1 MPAPASAVGAEP
13 TGRFSTIAKA
23 CATVSA
29 LSPASR
35 GMICSDRYMMP
46 NAARPTTSSG
56 WREFLRVIR
65 LSVAGTA
72 DSAPAPSTQR
82 PAMPRTPRSDTLP
95 TTTQGRNALA
105 ASATPA
111 TSGMKYARMPGRN
124 IPRTLIFGSVLCGLK
139 NLLLGHADYF
149 FEGRRAFAHAR
160 EALLAKRAQRVF
172 ARRLQERRFR
182 RAREH
187 ELANRIG
194 H

>member
-1 MPAPASAVGAEP
+1 MPAPTSAIGAEP

-35 GMICSDRYMMP
+35 GIICSDRYMMP
-46 NAARPTTSSG
+46 NAARPRTSSG
-56 WREFLRVIR
+56 WREFLRVIK
-65 LSVAGTA
+65 LSVASTA
-72 DSAPAPSTQR
+72 DRAPRPSTQR
-82 PAMPRTPRSDTLP
+82 PPMPGTPRRDTLP

-124 IPRTLIFGSVLCGLK
+124 IPRTLIFASLLCGSK
-139 NLLLGHADYF
+139 NLLLGDAHYF
-149 FEGRRAFAHAR
+149 FEGRRAFSDAR
-160 EALLAKRAQRVF
+160 EALLAKRAQGVF
-172 ARRLQERRFR
+172 ARRFQERGLR
-182 RAREH
+182 RARKH

-194 H
+194 